1 MGNTVYKAELEYIH
15 RFIYMCITDPSHL
28 YSVYVNSSATQ
39 YYSNRDAQGGH
50 FPPKSNDDSLPCLLP
65 ISLFYASRVPAL
77 LPWRMRSSYALHPGL
92 YLRVAVVWHVTIFSF
107 QPFSLILSTI
117 GWILGNAPSPLNHY
131 LPYSILSHFS
141 AHSDI
146 CNMYVRVQHY
156 STCNRNICDRSQGN
170 KFLFNPKQLCD

>member
-1 MGNTVYKAELEYIH
+1 MHRAAISPRKATTTVCLAFCLYPYSMRRGYR
-15 RFIYMCITDPSHL
+15 RFS
-28 YSVYVNSSATQ
+28 
-39 YYSNRDAQGGH
+39 
-50 FPPKSNDDSLPCLLP
+50 
-65 ISLFYASRVPAL
+65 
-77 LPWRMRSSYALHPGL
+77 WRMRSSYALHPGL
-92 YLRVAVVWHVTIFSF
+92 YLCVAVVWHVTMFSF

-156 STCNRNICDRSQGN
+156 STCNRNSCDRSQGN

>member
-1 MGNTVYKAELEYIH
+1 
-15 RFIYMCITDPSHL
+15 MCITDPSHL

-65 ISLFYASRVPAL
+65 ISLFYASRVLAL

-92 YLRVAVVWHVTIFSF
+92 YLHVAVVWHVTMFSF

-131 LPYSILSHFS
+131 LTQYSVIFPHILTYV
-141 AHSDI
+141 I
-146 CNMYVRVQHY
+146 CMFEYNTTVLVTGTFVIDHKETSSCLIPNNYVI
-156 STCNRNICDRSQGN
+156 N
-170 KFLFNPKQLCD
+170 